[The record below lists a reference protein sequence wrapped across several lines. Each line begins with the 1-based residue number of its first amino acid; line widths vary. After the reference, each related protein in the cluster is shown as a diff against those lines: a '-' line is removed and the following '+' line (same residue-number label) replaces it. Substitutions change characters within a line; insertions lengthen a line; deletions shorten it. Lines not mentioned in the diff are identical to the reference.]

1 MFNIMIS
8 PPQLYYNAEEIGIP
22 AMKSKE
28 GIDLYSGKNE
38 LKIE

>member
-1 MFNIMIS
+1 MFNIMIFFFC
-8 PPQLYYNAEEIGIP
+8 LYYKTKEIGIP
-22 AMKSKE
+22 AIKSKE